1 MVEAS
6 QSAEPPEP
14 APSPEPT
21 APAALRLRGVRKS
34 YPHGLGLARREVLHG
49 IDLDLAQGDSLG
61 LVGPNGSGKST
72 LLRLIAGVDRA
83 SAGALGVLG
92 GTPASAEIRRR
103 VGFCPEDSP
112 FPRELRALAA
122 LELVATLHG
131 VRRRD
136 ARPRGAELLERVGLG
151 SHARTP
157 LARFSRGML
166 RRFAIAQALVHAPD
180 IVLLDEPTAGL
191 DATGFSVLGELLSEA
206 RARGAALVVS
216 SHLLGDLHRHCRRV
230 AVLIGGSLVAQG
242 APSEL
247 LAGSGPRA
255 IEVGGLDE
263 AALAALEREVL
274 ALGGTWGG
282 VRPSQDALVELY
294 RRHAR
299 GAGENL
305 P

>member
-1 MVEAS
+1 M
-6 QSAEPPEP
+6 AEPPVRAE
-14 APSPEPT
+14 
-21 APAALRLRGVRKS
+21 PAALLLRGVRKS

-49 IDLDLAQGDSLG
+49 IDLDLEQGDSLG

-83 SAGALGVLG
+83 SGGSLGVLG
-92 GTPASAEIRRR
+92 ATPASAEVRRR
-103 VGFCPEDSP
+103 IGFCPEDSP

-136 ARPRGAELLERVGLG
+136 ARVRGAELLERVGLG
-151 SHARTP
+151 ARARTP
-157 LARFSRGML
+157 LSRFSRGML

-180 IVLLDEPTAGL
+180 LVLLDEPTAGL

-206 RARGAALVVS
+206 GARGAALVVS

-230 AVLIGGSLVAQG
+230 AVLIGGTLAAEG

-255 IEVGGLDE
+255 IEVDGLDDV
-263 AALAALEREVL
+263 ALAALEREVR
-274 ALGGTWGG
+274 ALGGSWGG
-282 VRPSQDALVELY
+282 VRPSQSALVELY
-294 RRHAR
+294 RRYAS
-299 GAGENL
+299 GAGGNE